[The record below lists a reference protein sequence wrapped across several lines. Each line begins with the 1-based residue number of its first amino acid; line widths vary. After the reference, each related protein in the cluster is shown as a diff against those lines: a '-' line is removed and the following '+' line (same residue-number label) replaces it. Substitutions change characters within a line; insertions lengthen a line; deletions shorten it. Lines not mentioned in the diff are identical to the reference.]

1 MIFNFSFF
9 KTSLF
14 AAIPYIPV
22 TLAIAAIP
30 LILGLIIGSIIA
42 IIRIYKVPVLSQI
55 LHFFIT
61 FYSGIPSMVSLLL
74 FNLIYITQFTPVKY
88 GGLIVVLLV
97 FTLER
102 IVYLSE
108 TIRSAFLAIP
118 KGQYEAAY
126 SAGFTEFQTLRK
138 IIIPQ
143 VIPVAIPPLT
153 SHIVGAV
160 KNTSIVMVVGV
171 YDVLN
176 SALKPCMDT
185 YSFIEGYI
193 AAALIFWV
201 INALIE
207 FAFSKIELKLKKSK
221 NVNNRGKKYV

>member
-14 AAIPYIPV
+14 TAIPYIPV
-22 TLAIAAIP
+22 TLAIAAVP
-30 LILGLIIGSIIA
+30 LILGLIIGSVIA

-55 LHFFIT
+55 LYFFIT

-88 GGLIVVLLV
+88 GGVIVVLLV

-108 TIRSAFLAIP
+108 TVRSAFLAIP

-126 SAGFTEFQTLRK
+126 SSGFTEFQTLRK

-143 VIPVAIPPLT
+143 LIPVALPPLT

-207 FAFSKIELKLKKSK
+207 FVFSKIEVKLKK
-221 NVNNRGKKYV
+221 NKKRNIQRKSYV